1 LLNLDGYARVRE
13 MEDNLIEEHDPPRN
27 NRRGGGGREP
37 QWVRHWL
44 SELGFAS
51 MRQFEG
57 VR

>member
-1 LLNLDGYARVRE
+1 
-13 MEDNLIEEHDPPRN
+13 MEDSLIEEHNPPRN

-44 SELGFAS
+44 SKLGFVS